1 MISITAE
8 VEVLGLDEVI
18 EVITENLR
26 LKSLSQHFEE
36 SDKCIS
42 SEVKIMF
49 WPNV

>member
-1 MISITAE
+1 ME

-42 SEVKIMF
+42 FRGEN
-49 WPNV
+49 NVLA